1 MAFANQLNCANESQL
16 GQMAGIRARIGR
28 KLAAVA
34 IVTLFAACSSDQA
47 GPGGRTDGGGLDVGV
62 GGGTAEGGA
71 SGMGAVGGNVDAA
84 GRSGNDAGQ
93 SGGGDGADAS
103 GAASGFDSDAG
114 SELGGHPAGGATNDA
129 AAGIAGAVGAAGA
142 GGFGGGMHTGG
153 VGGAAGSSAG
163 TNGAAGGVP
172 GGGVPGSGGA
182 AGNGVGGG
190 DTGSGGSAGSDGGIA
205 GGGGDA
211 GGGGGGAGGAA
222 NVCPPSNG
230 ADGGIFECHDPC
242 LDDRDHDGVADCA
255 DLCPSDPAKTVP
267 GACGCGVVDTDTD
280 VDGTPDCLD
289 ACPTDPTRWQ
299 AGPCGV
305 ASGHCDLTWMT
316 VSNLY
321 VELGPLN
328 VLIDGYVTRIPK
340 SNFYGGGGG
349 LQNTYNPSLP
359 DVAAVSRVFTAL
371 GGATKMNLLLTG
383 HSHFDHSFDTATWSF
398 LSGAPIIGSRTT
410 CFQAVAQGVAP
421 GQCTEILG
429 GEKLTLSPGVTMRVI
444 RWNHSGDSTAN
455 PEQHNPV
462 ELAAVPVPDL
472 TTGGLHAGVA
482 EDFPNGG
489 GGRAFLFTVDG
500 ADGPYSWFFLNSAG
514 YADLDVP
521 IVVDGVDY
529 GAPLENLKAAMAD
542 AGLTSVDLW
551 VGAGGD
557 PVAQLVLP
565 VVNPKAYLPVHWDNF
580 YAAFGSP
587 SGKYSDRTLAAT
599 LTARGVN
606 LITPMQ
612 AMDKWR
618 LDRTGVHPIANTAVK
633 QALNIQ

>member
-1 MAFANQLNCANESQL
+1 MTFANQLNCANESQL
-16 GQMAGIRARIGR
+16 GRMAGIRARIGR
-28 KLAAVA
+28 QLAAVA

-47 GPGGRTDGGGLDVGV
+47 RPGGRTDGGGQDVGV
-62 GGGTAEGGA
+62 GGVTAEGGA
-71 SGMGAVGGNVDAA
+71 SGMGGVGGNVDAA
-84 GRSGNDAGQ
+84 GRSAG
-93 SGGGDGADAS
+93 
-103 GAASGFDSDAG
+103 
-114 SELGGHPAGGATNDA
+114 T
-129 AAGIAGAVGAAGA
+129 AGAGGAAGA
-142 GGFGGGMHTGG
+142 DGFGGGMHTGG

-163 TNGAAGGVP
+163 TNGAAGGVA

-182 AGNGVGGG
+182 AGNGGGGG

-205 GGGGDA
+205 AGGGDA

-267 GACGCGVVDTDTD
+267 GACGCGVVDADTD

-328 VLIDGYVTRIPK
+328 VLIDGYVTRIPQ
-340 SNFYGGGGG
+340 SNFYAGGGG

-371 GGATKMNLLLTG
+371 GGATKVNLLLTG

-444 RWNHSGDSTAN
+444 RWNHSGDSTTN